1 LCLIGIN
8 NTQGESTMA
17 ELYEYTSPQGVV
29 QIRERP
35 VLIVNRDFE
44 QAEPTPEGAAAEAD
58 ALATLEDDTE

>member
-1 LCLIGIN
+1 
-8 NTQGESTMA
+8 MA